1 MFTSF
6 NKALFARHQALV
18 NGEKGQKGFT
28 LIELLVVVLIIGVL
42 AAIAI
47 PIYLGQQDAARDNA
61 AKAHITNAKTAI
73 VANLVS
79 SPSVPPVAGTDPV
92 IAGFTASADIPIT
105 VNLATSGGGFCVQAT
120 GAGATTWA
128 IDDTG
133 AALEGACVAG
143 VATP

>member
-47 PIYLGQQDAARDNA
+47 PIYLGQQEQARVSA
-61 AKAHITNAKTAI
+61 VGAQLTNAKTAY
-73 VANLVS
+73 VAAT
-79 SPSVPPVAGTDPV
+79 VADEEPTLTAGVITGTNSID
-92 IAGFTASADIPIT
+92 GFTASAEIPVTFIS
-105 VNLATSGGGFCVQAT
+105 NSDASGGLCLSATADGTTRWITANGAVQ
-120 GAGATTWA
+120 
-128 IDDTG
+128 DT
-133 AALEGACVAG
+133 ACS
-143 VATP
+143 